1 MVGTEPDETEELI
14 EKGSIPTSTYVTYF
28 KAGNS
33 IIVLGILVVIILV
46 SQVLCNASD
55 MWITHW
61 YVFFLNTNSFC
72 SIYTGDLLSAFVGQR
87 RNLKILRFITF
98 QRFCI

>member
-61 YVFFLNTNSFC
+61 YVFFLNTN
-72 SIYTGDLLSAFVGQR
+72 
-87 RNLKILRFITF
+87 
-98 QRFCI
+98 